1 MLAILIATLLPLGPI
16 ARGVLVLMS
25 VSPGAPLMINKARSG
40 SGNVTLAVAVAVA
53 LTLAALVTLP
63 IELFVLNALFPLH
76 LRASVS
82 TLIWTLI
89 PRLIIPLAVGAGV
102 RHLWPKGADVLGR
115 VVRVLFLMV
124 LALVAISALAVTWP
138 VLGRIGPWGWLAM
151 VLVTAGAAAL
161 GELVGGG
168 PYGACIWTNG
178 AAIQVDPDTTA
189 LKRATGGAI
198 GRAVAMTTAAAV
210 DWRFRGDIAE
220 IIVYDSAL
228 SDGDWSL
235 VRGYLKAHWNY

>member
-1 MLAILIATLLPLGPI
+1 MHEIARTVVTLASSQLVTLLALDVGLALRIQDVRHEVKDPVLWRTLLVALVAVPMLAILIATLLPLGPI

-102 RHLWPKGADVLGR
+102 RHLWPKGAEC
-115 VVRVLFLMV
+115 
-124 LALVAISALAVTWP
+124 
-138 VLGRIGPWGWLAM
+138 WG
-151 VLVTAGAAAL
+151 GSC
-161 GELVGGG
+161 
-168 PYGACIWTNG
+168 AC
-178 AAIQVDPDTTA
+178 
-189 LKRATGGAI
+189 
-198 GRAVAMTTAAAV
+198 
-210 DWRFRGDIAE
+210 
-220 IIVYDSAL
+220 S
-228 SDGDWSL
+228 S
-235 VRGYLKAHWNY
+235 